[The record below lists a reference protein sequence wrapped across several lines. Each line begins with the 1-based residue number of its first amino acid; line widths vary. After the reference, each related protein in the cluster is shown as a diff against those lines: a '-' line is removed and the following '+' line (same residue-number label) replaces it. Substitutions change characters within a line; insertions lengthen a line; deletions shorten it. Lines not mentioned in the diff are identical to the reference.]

1 MRIEQ
6 DAFGTVS
13 LPDEVLYG
21 IQTVRTVNHMSFSG
35 HLLSDYPAY
44 IRAMAQVKKA
54 AAKANKRAG
63 VISDEICE
71 KIQEASQQLIDGKWV
86 EQFPIDVFHG
96 GGSIGTNMNVNEVIA
111 RLAGDDVHPTEHV
124 NASQSTA
131 DACHTA
137 MRIALI
143 SMMEPFVKELDQLIK
158 TLENHSLAFAS
169 IRTIARTCWQDGL
182 TVPMSSLFEAT
193 ASALRRRREFLH
205 HAVELIHHINL
216 GGTVVGS
223 GTGAPEAYRTAIVP
237 MLVETTGYPLRW
249 RENLYDAAQY
259 PDDLAQLSSEI
270 HLISRI
276 LLKLAKDL
284 RLLASGPEAGLNELR
299 LPAVQAGS
307 SFFPGKVNPVIAE
320 TMIQCSMLEAGN
332 HYIIQ
337 SSLEMGEVHLNI
349 WEGMMGI
356 LLMQNISM
364 LTEAMLTF
372 HNHCVAGIEINE
384 VRCEEY
390 AASFIPMVVELKE
403 RYGYQ
408 QVSKWVKE
416 MSKEE
421 LKKKM
426 KEEKQV

>member
-1 MRIEQ
+1 MRFEQ
-6 DAFGTVS
+6 DVFGSVS
-13 LPDEVLYG
+13 LPDDVLYG
-21 IQTVRTVNHMSFSG
+21 IQTIRTMNHMSFSG
-35 HLLSDYPAY
+35 HPLSNYPEY

-54 AAKANKRAG
+54 AAKANHIAG
-63 VISDEICE
+63 IIPQEICE
-71 KIQEASQQLIDGKWV
+71 KIGEASQQLIKGKWV
-86 EQFPIDVFHG
+86 DQFPIDVFHG

-111 RLAGDDVHPTEHV
+111 RLAGDEVHPTDHV

-143 SMMEPFVKELDQLIK
+143 SMMEPFYEVLDQLIDA
-158 TLENHSLAFAS
+158 LEKHNSTFAS

-182 TVPMSSLFEAT
+182 NVPLSSLFEGS
-193 ASALRRRREFLH
+193 ASALKRRRKFLH
-205 HAVELIHHINL
+205 SAVELIHHINL

-223 GTGAPEAYRTAIVP
+223 GSGASEEYRKVIVSC
-237 MLVETTGYPLRW
+237 LIETTGFPLNW
-249 RENLYDAAQY
+249 RESLYDAAQY

-270 HLISRI
+270 HFISSI

-284 RLLASGPEAGLNELR
+284 RLLASGPDTGLNELK

-332 HYIIQ
+332 QSIIQ
-337 SSLEMGEVHLNI
+337 SLLAMGEVHLNI

-364 LTEAMLTF
+364 LTKAMSIF
-372 HNHCVAGIEINE
+372 HDYCLIGIEANKE
-384 VRCEEY
+384 QCEQY
-390 AASFIPMVVELKE
+390 ASSFIPMVVELKE
-403 RYGYQ
+403 KYGYQ

-416 MSKEE
+416 LSKEE

-426 KEEKQV
+426 KEE

>member
-1 MRIEQ
+1 MEQ
-6 DAFGTVS
+6 DAFGTVM
-13 LPDEVLYG
+13 LPDDVLYG

-35 HLLSDYPAY
+35 RPLSDFPAY
-44 IRAMAQVKKA
+44 IRAMAQVKQA
-54 AAKANKRAG
+54 AAKANRHAG

-71 KIQEASQQLIDGKWV
+71 KIQAASKQLIDGKWV

-111 RLAGDDVHPTEHV
+111 RLAGDDVHPTDHV

-137 MRIALI
+137 IRMALI
-143 SMMEPFVKELDQLIK
+143 AMMEPFVQVLDQLIK
-158 TLENHSLAFAS
+158 TLENHSIAFAS

-182 TVPMSSLFEAT
+182 NVPVSSLFEAT

-205 HAVELIHHINL
+205 RAVDLIHHINL

-223 GTGAPEAYRTAIVP
+223 GTGAPEAYRAAIVP
-237 MLVETTGYPLRW
+237 LLVETTGYPLSW
-249 RENLYDAAQY
+249 RDNLYDAAQY

-332 HYIIQ
+332 HSIIQ
-337 SSLEMGEVHLNI
+337 SALEMGEVHLNI

-364 LTEAMLTF
+364 LTEAMSTF
-372 HNHCVAGIEINE
+372 HDHCAAGIEVNE
-384 VRCEEY
+384 VQCEEY
-390 AASFIPMVVELKE
+390 AASLIPMVVELKE
-403 RYGYQ
+403 KYGYQ

-426 KEEKQV
+426 KKEKQV